1 MYDEW
6 VFSTSLCCCA
16 YVVQRQTWIWPI
28 SVRYAWF
35 LATPSWFSLVYKLW
49 SLNNKLPLYQKMK
62 EPKLTHI
69 RTEHMIKNKLE
80 KIIKARLQKNTQ
92 LVVTG
97 EWKTCLYCT
106 WNHLPRN
113 KNCEVINIWGLK
125 FKPESRWSDVP
136 PNVHAACIRNQI
148 DHGNDLF
155 TAVHTKAFW
164 LPKVVIPQ
172 SFVLLQYAKSVN
184 KWKLANAGSRTEY
197 KLVPLLA

>member
-1 MYDEW
+1 MCCGYNFLTRMYDEW

-35 LATPSWFSLVYKLW
+35 LATPSWFSLIYKLW

-97 EWKTCLYCT
+97 ECKTCLYCT

-113 KNCEVINIWGLK
+113 KKLPGNKYLRLKNLKRKVGL
-125 FKPESRWSDVP
+125 VTY
-136 PNVHAACIRNQI
+136 HQMC
-148 DHGNDLF
+148 
-155 TAVHTKAFW
+155 
-164 LPKVVIPQ
+164 
-172 SFVLLQYAKSVN
+172 LQPVYET
-184 KWKLANAGSRTEY
+184 R
-197 KLVPLLA
+197 

>member
-1 MYDEW
+1 MCCGYNFLTRMYDEW

-97 EWKTCLYCT
+97 EWKTCLYCI
-106 WNHLPRN
+106 WNHQCTTKCACSLYTKSDRPW
-113 KNCEVINIWGLK
+113 K
-125 FKPESRWSDVP
+125 WSI
-136 PNVHAACIRNQI
+136 HSS
-148 DHGNDLF
+148 
-155 TAVHTKAFW
+155 TY
-164 LPKVVIPQ
+164 Q
-172 SFVLLQYAKSVN
+172 SVLTSEGGDSAKLCA
-184 KWKLANAGSRTEY
+184 LA
-197 KLVPLLA
+197 